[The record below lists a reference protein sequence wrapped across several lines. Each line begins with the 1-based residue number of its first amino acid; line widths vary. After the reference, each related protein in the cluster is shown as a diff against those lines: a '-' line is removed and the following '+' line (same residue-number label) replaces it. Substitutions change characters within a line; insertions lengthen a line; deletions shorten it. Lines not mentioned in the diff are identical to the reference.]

1 MRIFIINIARCFAV
15 SGKRLTPL
23 CKIAPLNGKG
33 LSMDATSASDSP
45 VDKRRSR
52 PRAKEPTVAY
62 RLAVASRAIAAI
74 FAGYLLASLASVCLA
89 HWLPLARAEAVVMS
103 MMLSFLVYL
112 GAVLWCFACRSAW
125 RAWAGLSIPGA
136 VLGALWCCERWLS

>member
-1 MRIFIINIARCFAV
+1 
-15 SGKRLTPL
+15 
-23 CKIAPLNGKG
+23 
-33 LSMDATSASDSP
+33 MDATPASDAS
-45 VDKRRSR
+45 VDRRNSKTR
-52 PRAKEPTVAY
+52 SKGPTVAY

-125 RAWAGLSIPGA
+125 RAWAGLSIPCAILGA
-136 VLGALWCCERWLS
+136 VWCCERWLS